1 MSTPAKKAAPRKAAR
16 KAAPRKAEAAAAP
29 LPADAKL
36 DEAPAAAGASLYPK
50 GIELFEWTSP
60 TNGIKIVFPKITT
73 RQPDRVFFW
82 KLYQLEPVFQGFE
95 WMAEY
100 QVPMPVQALAISLP
114 DVEYQMLFDAWF
126 AESGMNAGE

>member
-1 MSTPAKKAAPRKAAR
+1 MSTPAKKAAPRKAAAR
-16 KAAPRKAEAAAAP
+16 KAAAKAAAS
-29 LPADAKL
+29 PADSKL
-36 DEAPAAAGASLYPK
+36 EEAPAPVAGASLYPK
-50 GIELFEWTSP
+50 GIETFEWTSP
-60 TNGIKIVFPKITT
+60 TTGIKIVFPKITT

-114 DVEYQMLFDAWF
+114 DAEYQMLFDAWF